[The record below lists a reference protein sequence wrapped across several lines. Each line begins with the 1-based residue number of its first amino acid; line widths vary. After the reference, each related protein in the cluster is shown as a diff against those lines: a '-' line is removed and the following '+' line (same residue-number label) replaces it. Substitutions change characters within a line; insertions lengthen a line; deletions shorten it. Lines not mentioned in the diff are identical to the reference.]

1 MCFRTRNRTG
11 RRTAVRN
18 QQSCGLLVSPR
29 EIPVRSAGEA
39 LLLDAVWADV
49 RESKSSSGRLTSR
62 PVPTVQWTVG
72 KSAGDSRTGHSLLP
86 QFRLGDS
93 FLSAPPHIPR
103 AACRP
108 PLHPTRKP
116 ATPAQRHGG
125 AKAPALRVTG
135 HLRPLAGWG
144 LDPTAG
150 NSAFCGFVGAAYT
163 PPGSIPATAHFP
175 RAACRP
181 PLHPTRKPATPAQRH
196 GGAKAPALRVTGN
209 LRLLVGWGLDPTAG
223 KRRFF
228 GNFRQF
234 FLKIILHSCCKVL

>member
-1 MCFRTRNRTG
+1 MCSRTRNRTG

-29 EIPVRSAGEA
+29 EIPVGSAGEA

-49 RESKSSSGRLTSR
+49 RKSKSSSGRLTSR

-72 KSAGDSRTGHSLLP
+72 KSAGDSRRVTVYSPSFGWGILFYPRHRTFPPGGLQAAPTSNPETSTPAQRHGGAKAPALRVPGHLRPFAGWGLDSTAGNCRLLWVCRGGVYAARQHP
-86 QFRLGDS
+86 GR
-93 FLSAPPHIPR
+93 PTVPR

-116 ATPAQRHGG
+116 ATPAQH
-125 AKAPALRVTG
+125 
-135 HLRPLAGWG
+135 
-144 LDPTAG
+144 
-150 NSAFCGFVGAAYT
+150 
-163 PPGSIPATAHFP
+163 
-175 RAACRP
+175 
-181 PLHPTRKPATPAQRH
+181 H

-209 LRLLVGWGLDPTAG
+209 LRPLVGWGLDPTAG

-234 FLKIILHSCCKVL
+234 FLKIILHSCCTVL